1 MRLKQNDNLVK
12 KNLVKKKKKKKKKEG
27 SYHKNWWNWK

>member
-12 KNLVKKKKKKKKKEG
+12 KNLVKKKKKKKKEG